1 MTPGLNQKT
10 WFNLKT
16 MSLLIKNIKKLI
28 QCRTENISFVSGK
41 DMSFLPSIDNA
52 YLVIKNGKISD
63 FGKMQDFKETGF
75 NEVIDARDRMILPSW
90 CDSHTHIVFAGNRSK
105 EFIDRIKGL
114 SYEEIA
120 ARGGGILNSAKL
132 LQNTSKEDLY
142 NQSNMRIN
150 SVIRQGTGAIEIKS
164 GYGLSLESELKML
177 QVIKQIKDS
186 SKIQVKS
193 TFLGAHAYPNEFKE
207 NKDGYIDLVLNK
219 MLPAF
224 SKENLIDYIDV
235 FCEKG
240 YFSPE
245 DTEKIIKE
253 GLKYNIRSKIHVNQ
267 FNVLGG
273 VKIAVENN
281 ALSVDHLEVL
291 QDDDIK
297 ILSKGSTI
305 PVVLPTC
312 SYFLGIDY
320 APARK
325 LIDAGLPV
333 AIASDFNPGSSP
345 SGNMNFVISTAC
357 TKMKL
362 TTEESINAATINGA
376 YAMGLED
383 KVGSISKGKIA
394 NLIIT
399 NKINS
404 IDDIPYNFGG
414 NQIHKIILEGQLI
427 S

>member
-1 MTPGLNQKT
+1 
-10 WFNLKT
+10 

-52 YLVIKNGKISD
+52 YLAIKDGKISD

-75 NEVIDARDRMILPSW
+75 NEVIDAKDRMILPSW

-245 DTEKIIKE
+245 DTAKIIKE
-253 GLKYNIRSKIHVNQ
+253 GLNYNIRSKIHVNQ

-333 AIASDFNPGSSP
+333 AIASDYNPGSSP

-362 TTEESINAATINGA
+362 TTEEAINAATINGA

>member
-1 MTPGLNQKT
+1 
-10 WFNLKT
+10 

-28 QCRTENISFVSGK
+28 QCRTDKTPFVSGK
-41 DMSFLPSIDNA
+41 DMSFVPSIDDA
-52 YLVIKNGKISD
+52 FLLIKNGKIND
-63 FGKMQDFKETGF
+63 FGKMQELKKINTDQ
-75 NEVIDARDRMILPSW
+75 VIDAKDRMVLPSW
-90 CDSHTHIVFAGNRSK
+90 CDSHTHIVFSGNRSK

-120 ARGGGILNSAKL
+120 ARGGGILNSVKL

-142 NQSNMRIN
+142 NQSKMRIN

-164 GYGLSLESELKML
+164 GYGLSFESELKML

-186 SKIQVKS
+186 SKMQVKS
-193 TFLGAHAYPNEFKE
+193 TFLGAHAYPNEFKG

-224 SKENLIDYIDV
+224 KKENLIDFIDV

-245 DTEKIIKE
+245 DTERIIKE

-273 VKIAVENN
+273 IKIAVENN

-297 ILSKGSTI
+297 TLSKGSTM

-325 LIDAGLPV
+325 LIDAGLPL

-362 TTEESINAATINGA
+362 TTEEAINAATINGA
-376 YAMGLED
+376 YAMGLEN
-383 KVGSISKGKIA
+383 KVGSISRDKIA

-414 NQIHKIILEGQLI
+414 NQIYKIILEGQLI

>member
-1 MTPGLNQKT
+1 
-10 WFNLKT
+10 

-28 QCRTENISFVSGK
+28 QCRTEKTPFVSGK
-41 DMSFLPSIDNA
+41 DMSFVPSIDDA
-52 YLVIKNGKISD
+52 YLFVKDGKIND
-63 FGKMQDFKETGF
+63 FGKMQELKKINTDQ
-75 NEVIDARDRMILPSW
+75 VIDAKDRMVLPSW
-90 CDSHTHIVFAGNRSK
+90 CDSHTHIVFAGDRSK

-142 NQSNMRIN
+142 NQSKMRIN

-164 GYGLSLESELKML
+164 GYGLSFESELKML

-186 SKIQVKS
+186 SKMQVKS

-207 NKDGYIDLVLNK
+207 NKDGYVDLVLNK

-224 SKENLIDYIDV
+224 KKENLIDFIDV

-245 DTEKIIKE
+245 DTERIIKE

-273 VKIAVENN
+273 IKIAVENN

-325 LIDAGLPV
+325 LIDAGLPL

-362 TTEESINAATINGA
+362 TTEEAINAATINGA

-383 KVGSISKGKIA
+383 KVGSISKDKIA

-404 IDDIPYNFGG
+404 IDEIPYNFGG
-414 NQIHKIILEGQLI
+414 NQIHKVILEGEII